1 MENRSVI
8 SQQEAAIAGIIGRIQ
23 GYCDSIRK
31 ESKEAGSVACAGRI
45 LELVAS
51 LIKVVLTPD
60 SGEVK

>member
-1 MENRSVI
+1 MV
-8 SQQEAAIAGIIGRIQ
+8 SQKEATIAGIIGSIQ

-51 LIKVVLTPD
+51 LRKVVLTPT
-60 SGEVK
+60 SGGGEHGK